1 MTIFLT
7 DAERATIASL
17 AQAADVEPGTRC
29 PCCNRRV
36 NKKQKSD
43 SPTPKEA
50 RFRGPEDLVESIH
63 EKVDILQEWSG
74 ADPYS
79 YPGIRIVEAALIV
92 AIQQR
97 EEFRRYFRGDEQG
110 APE

>member
-7 DAERATIASL
+7 DAERETIAAL
-17 AQAADVEPGTRC
+17 AEAAEVEPGTRC

-36 NKKQKSD
+36 NRKLKDD
-43 SPTPKEA
+43 SPAPKEA
-50 RFRGPEDLVESIH
+50 RFRGPEDIVESVH
-63 EKVDILQEWSG
+63 EKVDTLQEWSG

-79 YPGIRIVEAALIV
+79 YPAIKIVDAALNV

-97 EEFRRYFRGDEQG
+97 EEFRNFFRGES
-110 APE
+110 